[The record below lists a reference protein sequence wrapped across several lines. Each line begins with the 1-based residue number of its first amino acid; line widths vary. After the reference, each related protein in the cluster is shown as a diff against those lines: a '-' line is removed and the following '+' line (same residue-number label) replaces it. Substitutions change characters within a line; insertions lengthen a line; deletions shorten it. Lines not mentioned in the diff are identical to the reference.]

1 MQAFVEVV
9 RPAVEDDT
17 VDSDPFILVLWIL
30 LVVKSLLKV
39 LVVSV
44 WIGCCLVSLD
54 GEGVIGWV

>member
-9 RPAVEDDT
+9 RPAVVDDT

-30 LVVKSLLKV
+30 LVVKSLFKV

-44 WIGCCLVSLD
+44 GLVVVWFRLT
-54 GEGVIGWV
+54 GRE